1 MENDNLEVTQMTI
14 KGDHPIRKCP
24 FLEPLRKSTGNI
36 IQVEYR
42 DCMRD
47 ECQIWDGENCSLHK
61 ERR

>member
-1 MENDNLEVTQMTI
+1 MTI

-47 ECQIWDGENCSLHK
+47 DCQIWDGENCSLHK
-61 ERR
+61 KRR